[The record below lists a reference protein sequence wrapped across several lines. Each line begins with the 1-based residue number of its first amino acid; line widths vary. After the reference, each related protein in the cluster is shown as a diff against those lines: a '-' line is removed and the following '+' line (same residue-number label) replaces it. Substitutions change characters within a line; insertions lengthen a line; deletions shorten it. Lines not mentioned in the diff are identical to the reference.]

1 MGTQPQPFPKW
12 PLRAKSS
19 NFRKRKCYFS
29 SVFVRRPFRAKGSP
43 PKFENRNFTSV
54 LTFDVHF
61 VRKGCAWHL
70 KIAILPQFL
79 TFDVHFVRKGFD
91 WHLKIAIL
99 RQFLTFDVHF
109 VRKGCDWHLK
119 IAIFSW
125 FSNGFSARNKAFFLT
140 PKTFK
145 FDTQIPSNRHHFMRI
160 WNQSGTSREPVGK
173 IRAPPQKASKM
184 LKKACFC
191 RVFSVFWS
199 IFGSF
204 RVVHGFSRLVPDW
217 FPTGS
222 KFVKSGA
229 EICRSWCQILAV
241 NLPNLRKNQNLENFW
256 GFGRVF
262 GDSSDSAG
270 IFEEFEGFGAD
281 SLRFARICKVF
292 LGFGSFSLDL
302 ENFLG
307 IWKDSP

>member
-1 MGTQPQPFPKW
+1 MLRANKLGPTSSKLSWAHNRNPFP
-12 PLRAKSS
+12 
-19 NFRKRKCYFS
+19 NFS

-79 TFDVHFVRKGFD
+79 TFDVHFVRK
-91 WHLKIAIL
+91 L
-99 RQFLTFDVHF
+99 RLAPQNRNFQLVFQRV
-109 VRKGCDWHLK
+109 
-119 IAIFSW
+119 FSPKQ
-125 FSNGFSARNKAFFLT
+125 GVFLT

-145 FDTQIPSNRHHFMRI
+145 FDTQIPSNRHHFLRI

-173 IRAPPQKASKM
+173 IHAPPQKASKM
-184 LKKACFC
+184 LKKAGFC

-199 IFGSF
+199 IFGF
-204 RVVHGFSRLVPDW
+204 FKVVHGFSRLVPDW

-229 EICRSWCQILAV
+229 EICRSWSQILAV
-241 NLPNLRKNQNLENFW
+241 NLPNLRKNQNLENF
-256 GFGRVF
+256 
-262 GDSSDSAG
+262 
-270 IFEEFEGFGAD
+270 
-281 SLRFARICKVF
+281 
-292 LGFGSFSLDL
+292 
-302 ENFLG
+302 
-307 IWKDSP
+307 